1 MGRPR
6 SPQAHSGST
15 ATSTSKVESC
25 PRQLGGRVSIRGRG
39 IRTARQPDCRCN
51 AAWCA
56 MPSPHTSTPTDSPY
70 DSATPEV
77 MAKVEIANLASAYT
91 EPLLVTTQR
100 PGVLS
105 PDSEPQATPCV
116 SQSLPRPYPPGTGV
130 SWDNANHH
138 PTYPPVR
145 VDVGITT
152 TEHPSANAPTVER
165 PLATSTTGSPPID
178 ANSWRAIGG

>member
-25 PRQLGGRVSIRGRG
+25 PRQLGGRVSIRGRC

-77 MAKVEIANLASAYT
+77 MAKHLGDQTHVPMPALQTGT
-91 EPLLVTTQR
+91 EPAPPRGRNKCTSAQGFTYR
-100 PGVLS
+100 
-105 PDSEPQATPCV
+105 
-116 SQSLPRPYPPGTGV
+116 SLP
-130 SWDNANHH
+130 D
-138 PTYPPVR
+138 
-145 VDVGITT
+145 
-152 TEHPSANAPTVER
+152 
-165 PLATSTTGSPPID
+165 
-178 ANSWRAIGG
+178 